1 MPPLP
6 LTSLLQSALPK
17 LSASGR
23 AVVSTL
29 GCCNGQLSPNDVSQW
44 LGYRTRYQLARVL
57 RRDGLPPFEDL
68 AAWTRVLHWLSQ
80 AESTGAALLQLVRR
94 DGLDPAGAYRLVHRV
109 TGSRWSE
116 LRRAGVG
123 GVVRRM
129 QDQTKARVWLNDAGR
144 SIGDPGQ
151 HTASSRALARHVSP
165 EELGAGVSREGAV
178 VRRVPGHPCGVLKAR
193 LPMAGCPFDV
203 AITAGGVAWV
213 SRTRAAAVDRL
224 ELEPLRASGTVHTG
238 AVPTRIAV
246 NASGTRAYVTNQFA
260 EQIGIL
266 DLRERRQTGA
276 IPVSGHPLSVLLSP
290 DRRVLYV
297 TTNLDSL
304 HAIWIATGQ
313 IMASV
318 AIPMACTSL
327 AVHPSGTRLYVP
339 TWKAGWI
346 LELDAHTL
354 RTTREFAIGG
364 VVHEIVPPSDGLTLY
379 ATNEAGWLDALHLAS
394 GRRASL
400 HFDSIPHGLALSP
413 DAAVLYVGLLDAG
426 RVAMIDRR
434 ALTPISSI
442 LTGGKPRRIAF
453 DAAGRCALI
462 ANELGWVDLVR

>member
-1 MPPLP
+1 MPPLA

-17 LSASGR
+17 LSPGSR

-44 LGYRTRYQLARVL
+44 LGYRTRYQLARLL

-68 AAWTRVLHWLSQ
+68 AAWTRVLHWLRQ
-80 AESTGAALLQLVRR
+80 AESTCAPLLQLVRR

-116 LRRAGVG
+116 LRRAGLR
-123 GVVRRM
+123 GVVLRL
-129 QDQTKARVWLNDAGR
+129 QDQTRARVWLNDAGR
-144 SIGDPGQ
+144 SNGAPGQ
-151 HTASSRALARHVSP
+151 GTAPSRAPARHVSL
-165 EELGAGVSREGAV
+165 EAHGASVSREGAV
-178 VRRVPGHPCGVLKAR
+178 VRRVPGHPRGVLQAR
-193 LPMAGCPFDV
+193 LPMCGCPFDV

-213 SRTRAAAVDRL
+213 SRTHAAAVERV

-238 AVPTRIAV
+238 AVPCRIAV
-246 NASGTRAYVTNQFA
+246 SPSGTRAYVTNQFA
-260 EQIGIL
+260 EEIGIL
-266 DLRERRQTGA
+266 DLRECRQTGA

-290 DRRVLYV
+290 DGRVLYV

-304 HAIWIATGQ
+304 HAVWIATGQ

-327 AVHPSGTRLYVP
+327 ALHPSGTRLYVP

-354 RTTREFAIGG
+354 RTTREYAIGG
-364 VVHEIVPPSDGLTLY
+364 VVHEIVPSADGLTLY
-379 ATNEAGWLDALHLAS
+379 ATNEAGWLDELHVAS

-400 HFDSIPHGLALSP
+400 HFDSMPHGLALSP
-413 DAAVLYVGLLDAG
+413 DGAVLYVGLLDGG
-426 RVAMIDRR
+426 RVAVIDRR
-434 ALTPISSI
+434 ALTPIGSI
-442 LTGGKPRRIAF
+442 RTGGKPRRIAF

-462 ANELGWVDLVR
+462 VNELGWVDLVR